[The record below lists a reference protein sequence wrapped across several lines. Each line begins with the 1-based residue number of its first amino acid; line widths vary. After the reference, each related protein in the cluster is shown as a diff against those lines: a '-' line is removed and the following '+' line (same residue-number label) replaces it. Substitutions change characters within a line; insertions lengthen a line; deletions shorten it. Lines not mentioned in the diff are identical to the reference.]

1 MPLERER
8 AAVAE
13 SAQRGAK
20 LIVFPEA
27 FIPVAPSGKIAAGP
41 LVQGDRHPLGTAR
54 RSLDAAGHYA
64 RPDIFELR
72 VNRRLREPIA
82 FD

>member
-13 SAQRGAK
+13 SAQGGAK

-27 FIPVAPSGKIAAGP
+27 FIPVAPWGKIAAGP
-41 LVQGDRHPLGTAR
+41 LSRETGILSEPP
-54 RSLDAAGHYA
+54 DAAWTSQVTT
-64 RPDIFELR
+64 R
-72 VNRRLREPIA
+72 VRTSSSCA
-82 FD
+82 

>member
-13 SAQRGAK
+13 SAQGGAK

-27 FIPVAPSGKIAAGP
+27 FIPVAPWGKIAAGP
-41 LVQGDRHPLGTAR
+41 LSRETGILSEPPG
-54 RSLDAAGHYA
+54 AAWT
-64 RPDIFELR
+64 PQVTTR
-72 VNRRLREPIA
+72 VRTSSSCA
-82 FD
+82 

>member
-13 SAQRGAK
+13 SAQGGAK

-27 FIPVAPSGKIAAGP
+27 FIPVAPWGRIAAGP
-41 LVQGDRHPLGTAR
+41 LSRETGILFGTAR

-64 RPDIFELR
+64 RPDVFELR
-72 VNRRLREPIA
+72 VNRRPRAPIA

>member
-13 SAQRGAK
+13 SAQGGAK

-27 FIPVAPSGKIAAGP
+27 FIPVAP
-41 LVQGDRHPLGTAR
+41 
-54 RSLDAAGHYA
+54 
-64 RPDIFELR
+64 
-72 VNRRLREPIA
+72 
-82 FD
+82 